1 MSTSKYKITF
11 IRDSY
16 IRFYNQHK
24 KEIDKAISDCLAK
37 GNVIMEQQVQEF
49 EKKFAKFCEKKY
61 CVTLRSG
68 TDALLL
74 AGRIRKPDLMQKY
87 RYKLS
92 FSAKSVEMKEGAI
105 NLMDLEDKV
114 KKNDCLLITYMNSV
128 QPNLKELEVIKKKYN
143 LFIIE
148 DACQSIGKKLI
159 GDISCF
165 SLYPAK
171 MLGGMG
177 KGGAIVSDNK
187 EIIEKLR
194 KIRDD
199 KWNNLWLDEIKASF
213 LNVKLK
219 YLPQLLKKRQQVADR
234 YNKEL
239 PKNII
244 LSTQCLQNY
253 IIVEK
258 KYKELMQHL
267 RDNGIEV
274 FSDNNNFYEG
284 NIKEGVRIPC
294 YSELTDKEVKYIIK
308 KIQQFYV
315 R

>member
-171 MLGGMG
+171 MLCLE
-177 KGGAIVSDNK
+177 D
-187 EIIEKLR
+187 EKWR
-194 KIRDD
+194 SIR
-199 KWNNLWLDEIKASF
+199 WRLISRGSNSTAQRAP
-213 LNVKLK
+213 V
-219 YLPQLLKKRQQVADR
+219 YAYQKKKTKTKKPA
-234 YNKEL
+234 
-239 PKNII
+239 
-244 LSTQCLQNY
+244 LS
-253 IIVEK
+253 
-258 KYKELMQHL
+258 
-267 RDNGIEV
+267 
-274 FSDNNNFYEG
+274 
-284 NIKEGVRIPC
+284 
-294 YSELTDKEVKYIIK
+294 
-308 KIQQFYV
+308 
-315 R
+315 